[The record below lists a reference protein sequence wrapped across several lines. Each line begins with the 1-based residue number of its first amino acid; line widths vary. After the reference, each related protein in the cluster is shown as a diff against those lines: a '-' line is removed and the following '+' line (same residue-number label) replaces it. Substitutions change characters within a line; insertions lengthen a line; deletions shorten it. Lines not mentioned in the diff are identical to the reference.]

1 VRNSDGIDV
10 DHSKNVRISNCYI
23 ESGDDCICLKN
34 RREYAEYGS
43 CENIAVSNCTTTSS
57 SCAIKIRSENMDSIA
72 HIVINNCIIRNSNR
86 RLGIQHRDEGT
97 VSDVV
102 FSNIILD
109 CHLFS
114 DVWWGKAEPIYIT
127 AYRKASTNNK
137 DAGWRLPKGETH
149 GKVGDVKNIY
159 FTNIKCT
166 SESGVCISAESA
178 EKISNIYFDEVDI
191 TLNKTTSG
199 AGGVYDRRPCEA
211 EGLIKSNIA
220 AFYVDKATNITLRNC
235 SVTWGSHKPVY
246 YAQALNSSGVKN
258 LKMKNFEGGAAFGKI
273 KPIVVE

>member
-1 VRNSDGIDV
+1 
-10 DHSKNVRISNCYI
+10 
-23 ESGDDCICLKN
+23 
-34 RREYAEYGS
+34 
-43 CENIAVSNCTTTSS
+43 
-57 SCAIKIRSENMDSIA
+57 MDSIA